1 VTAKL
6 KSTKQL
12 TAQFQASA
20 MDVRKDNKKAISDAA
35 QVVKKIGLVELGR
48 ATGGDGRLS
57 HWGWSPRTKRY
68 RAPQMGIGYKV
79 VGQVDAVAY
88 IKARPYGLWRFLESG
103 GPGRDYV
110 ILARK
115 KSRRQNAKRGT
126 LSLNGDFRERVP
138 HPNQRPKHT
147 WSRTIDRSRGP
158 ALEMYRRRMLSTTL
172 DRFH

>member
-1 VTAKL
+1 MTAKL

-12 TAQFQASA
+12 VGQFQASA
-20 MDVRKDNKKAISDAA
+20 MDVRKDNKKAIGDAA

-103 GPGRDYV
+103 SRPYT

-115 KSRRQNAKRGT
+115 KSRRQNAKRGA
-126 LSLNGDFRERVP
+126 LSFNGAFRERVF
-138 HPNQRPKHT
+138 HPAQRPKHT